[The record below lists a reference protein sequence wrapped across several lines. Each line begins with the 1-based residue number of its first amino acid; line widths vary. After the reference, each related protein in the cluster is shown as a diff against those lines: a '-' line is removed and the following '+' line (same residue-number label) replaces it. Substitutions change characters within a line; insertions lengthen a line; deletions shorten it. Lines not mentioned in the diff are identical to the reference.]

1 MNGITEMII
10 VYSLLII
17 SVIIVTYA
25 QTKINLSYGKYKKI
39 NSKGNLTGKD
49 VARKILDSN
58 NLADVKVKEVSGELT
73 DHYDPRI
80 KTVNLSSNIF
90 NGTSIASISV
100 AAHECGHAIQD
111 KVGYTFMRI
120 RSMLVPVV
128 RLVSYLGYFSVI
140 ISLFAGIT
148 GYLKV
153 GIIIEFATLLFHLV
167 TLPVEFNASSRAKK
181 ELVRL
186 HLIEDDEYNGVD
198 SMLSAAAN
206 TYVASLL
213 SNLLNL
219 FRLLL
224 ILKNRD
230 D

>member
-17 SVIIVTYA
+17 SAIIVTYA

-39 NSKGNLTGKD
+39 NSKGNLNGKD

-120 RSMLVPVV
+120 RAMLVPVV
-128 RLVSYLGYFSVI
+128 RLVSYLGYFSIV

-186 HLIEDDEYNGVD
+186 HLIEDNEYNGVD

>member
-17 SVIIVTYA
+17 SAIIVTYA

-120 RSMLVPVV
+120 RAMLVPVV
-128 RLVSYLGYFSVI
+128 RLVSYLGYFSIV

-186 HLIEDDEYNGVD
+186 HLIEDNEYNGVD
-198 SMLSAAAN
+198 GMLSAAAN

>member
-17 SVIIVTYA
+17 SAIIVTYA

-120 RSMLVPVV
+120 RAMLVPVV
-128 RLVSYLGYFSVI
+128 RLVSYLGYFSIV

-186 HLIEDDEYNGVD
+186 HLIEDNEYNGVD
-198 SMLSAAAN
+198 SILSAAAN

>member
-1 MNGITEMII
+1 MENI
-10 VYSLLII
+10 
-17 SVIIVTYA
+17 
-25 QTKINLSYGKYKKI
+25 KKI

-120 RSMLVPVV
+120 RAMLVPVV
-128 RLVSYLGYFSVI
+128 RLVSYLGYFSIV

-186 HLIEDDEYNGVD
+186 HLIEDNEYNGVD

>member
-120 RSMLVPVV
+120 RAMLVPVV

-181 ELVRL
+181 ELVKL

>member
-120 RSMLVPVV
+120 RAMLVPVV

>member
-17 SVIIVTYA
+17 SAIIVTYA

-111 KVGYTFMRI
+111 KVGHTFMRI
-120 RSMLVPVV
+120 RAMLVPVV
-128 RLVSYLGYFSVI
+128 RLVSYLGYFSIV

-186 HLIEDDEYNGVD
+186 HLIEDNEYNGVD

>member
-17 SVIIVTYA
+17 SAIIVTYA

-120 RSMLVPVV
+120 RAMLVPVV
-128 RLVSYLGYFSVI
+128 RLVSYLGYFSIV

>member
-1 MNGITEMII
+1 MIK
-10 VYSLLII
+10 SA
-17 SVIIVTYA
+17 IIVTYA

-120 RSMLVPVV
+120 RAMLVPVV
-128 RLVSYLGYFSVI
+128 RLVSYLGYFSIV

-186 HLIEDDEYNGVD
+186 HLIEDNEYNGVD

>member
-17 SVIIVTYA
+17 SAIIVTYA

-73 DHYDPRI
+73 DHYEPRI

-120 RSMLVPVV
+120 RAMLVPVV
-128 RLVSYLGYFSVI
+128 RLVSYLGYFSIV

-186 HLIEDDEYNGVD
+186 HLIEDNEYNGVD

>member
-1 MNGITEMII
+1 
-10 VYSLLII
+10 
-17 SVIIVTYA
+17 
-25 QTKINLSYGKYKKI
+25 
-39 NSKGNLTGKD
+39 
-49 VARKILDSN
+49 
-58 NLADVKVKEVSGELT
+58 
-73 DHYDPRI
+73 
-80 KTVNLSSNIF
+80 
-90 NGTSIASISV
+90 
-100 AAHECGHAIQD
+100 
-111 KVGYTFMRI
+111 
-120 RSMLVPVV
+120 MLVPVV
-128 RLVSYLGYFSVI
+128 RLVSYLGYFSIV

-186 HLIEDDEYNGVD
+186 HLIEDNEYNGVD

>member
-17 SVIIVTYA
+17 SAIIVTYA

-120 RSMLVPVV
+120 RAMLVPVV
-128 RLVSYLGYFSVI
+128 RLVSYLGYFSIV

-148 GYLKV
+148 GYLKI

-186 HLIEDDEYNGVD
+186 HLIEDNEYNGVD

>member
-39 NSKGNLTGKD
+39 NFKGNLTGKD

-120 RSMLVPVV
+120 RAMLVPVV

>member
-1 MNGITEMII
+1 M
-10 VYSLLII
+10 
-17 SVIIVTYA
+17 
-25 QTKINLSYGKYKKI
+25 
-39 NSKGNLTGKD
+39 TGKD

-120 RSMLVPVV
+120 RAMLVPVV
-128 RLVSYLGYFSVI
+128 RLVSYLGYFSIV

-186 HLIEDDEYNGVD
+186 HLIEDNEYNGVD

>member
-17 SVIIVTYA
+17 SAIIVTYA

-120 RSMLVPVV
+120 RAMLVPVV
-128 RLVSYLGYFSVI
+128 RLVTYLGYFSIV

-186 HLIEDDEYNGVD
+186 HLIEDNEYNGVD

>member
-17 SVIIVTYA
+17 SAIIVTYA

-120 RSMLVPVV
+120 RAMLVPVV
-128 RLVSYLGYFSVI
+128 RLVSYLGYFSIV

-186 HLIEDDEYNGVD
+186 HLIEDNEYNGVY

>member
-17 SVIIVTYA
+17 SAIIVTYA

-49 VARKILDSN
+49 LARKILDSN

-120 RSMLVPVV
+120 RAMLVPVV
-128 RLVSYLGYFSVI
+128 RLVSYLGYFSIV

-186 HLIEDDEYNGVD
+186 HLIEDNEYNGVD

>member
-17 SVIIVTYA
+17 SAIIVTYA

-90 NGTSIASISV
+90 NGT
-100 AAHECGHAIQD
+100 
-111 KVGYTFMRI
+111 
-120 RSMLVPVV
+120 
-128 RLVSYLGYFSVI
+128 
-140 ISLFAGIT
+140 
-148 GYLKV
+148 
-153 GIIIEFATLLFHLV
+153 
-167 TLPVEFNASSRAKK
+167 
-181 ELVRL
+181 
-186 HLIEDDEYNGVD
+186 
-198 SMLSAAAN
+198 
-206 TYVASLL
+206 
-213 SNLLNL
+213 
-219 FRLLL
+219 
-224 ILKNRD
+224 
-230 D
+230 

>member
-1 MNGITEMII
+1 MNDITEMII

-17 SVIIVTYA
+17 SAIIVTYA

-120 RSMLVPVV
+120 RAMLVPVV
-128 RLVSYLGYFSVI
+128 RLVSYLGYFSIV

>member
-17 SVIIVTYA
+17 SAIIVTYA

-111 KVGYTFMRI
+111 KVGYAFMRI
-120 RSMLVPVV
+120 RAMLVPVV
-128 RLVSYLGYFSVI
+128 RLVSYLGYFSIV

-186 HLIEDDEYNGVD
+186 HLIEDNEYNGVD

>member
-1 MNGITEMII
+1 MII
-10 VYSLLII
+10 SA
-17 SVIIVTYA
+17 IIVTYA

-120 RSMLVPVV
+120 RAMLVPVV
-128 RLVSYLGYFSVI
+128 RLVSYLGYFSIV

-186 HLIEDDEYNGVD
+186 HLIEDNEYNGVD